1 MMGSIRVRHDE
12 TFILA
17 HAQRLHSHIECIVKL
32 VHIMKRGVTK
42 SFKVQ

>member
-1 MMGSIRVRHDE
+1 MGSIRHDE

-17 HAQRLHSHIECIVKL
+17 HAQRLQSDIECIVKL
-32 VHIMKRGVTK
+32 VHIISGVTK